1 MVTFVPKT
9 METDETIKKR
19 IDTVLKWS
27 AK

>member
-19 IDTVLKWS
+19 IDTVLK
-27 AK
+27 